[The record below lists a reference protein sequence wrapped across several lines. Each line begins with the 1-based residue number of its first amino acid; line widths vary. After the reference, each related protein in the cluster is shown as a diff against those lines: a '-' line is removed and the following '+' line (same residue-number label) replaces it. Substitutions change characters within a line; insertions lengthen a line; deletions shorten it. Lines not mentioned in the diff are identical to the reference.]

1 MPRAVKCAMAGERL
15 VRGRVRVAIASALI
29 AAAGASSPAAAQSD
43 PSSIDLVV
51 DAGRPLRVELDQRI
65 RLQRVGQA
73 VTGTVREPVYAYDRI
88 VIPVGTRVRGH
99 VSAIDSGSKFV
110 RARAYLSGNLSPNKH
125 AVLTVRHA
133 APRRGRRGADRHDR
147 QGRIP
152 ERQAQRRGWEQ
163 AERACRRGQPT
174 RSRRSPQRG
183 KSEVRQRTTEAV
195 DGAKQ
200 KVHDTLAS
208 IKSLREPGQLTRLRD
223 AAVQQLPYHPQY
235 LAKGTVYDA
244 ELSTPISFGRAEPAE
259 AAPAGTAP
267 APDSI
272 LTARLE
278 ETLDSSKTPRGA
290 RFEAVITEPVFSA
303 DHQVVLPEGT
313 TLTGEVTLVRP
324 ARRFHRN
331 GQLRFL
337 FERVQVPN
345 QPPAPLLGALHSID
359 ASDDDHV
366 AVDDEGGATLTNS
379 KTRFIA
385 PALSLLALHASIE
398 RDGHSFAD
406 PDGDGTIKNAG
417 SGAGSRGLGGFIGM
431 GLLGAAVSQ
440 ITRPVGI
447 AMGVYGAARTMY
459 TNVLGKGREVMFA
472 ADTPIQVRLAPGPSQ
487 NE

>member
-1 MPRAVKCAMAGERL
+1 MRCAVKCAMVGERL
-15 VRGRVRVAIASALI
+15 RNCARVAIASALI
-29 AAAGASSPAAAQSD
+29 TVAGAGSPAAAQPD

-51 DAGRPLRVELDQRI
+51 GAGRPLRVELDQRI
-65 RLQRVGQA
+65 RLQRVGQT
-73 VTGTVREPVYAYDRI
+73 VTGIVREPVYAYDRI
-88 VIPVGTRVRGH
+88 VIPVGARVRGH
-99 VSAIDSGSKFV
+99 VSAIDSGSTFV

-125 AVLTVRHA
+125 AVLQFDTLLLDGGVEM
-133 APRRGRRGADRHDR
+133 PIDTFVTGGF
-147 QGRIP
+147 
-152 ERQAQRRGWEQ
+152 
-163 AERACRRGQPT
+163 T
-174 RSRRSPQRG
+174 NVRRSVAGGNKPRAPAPADGDRETKQTLAERG
-183 KSEVRQRTTEAV
+183 KSEIRQKTTEAV

-208 IKSLREPGQLTRLRD
+208 FKSLREPGQLTRLRD
-223 AAVQQLPYHPQY
+223 AAVQQLPYHPQS

-259 AAPAGTAP
+259 AAPVGTAP

-290 RFEAVITEPVFSA
+290 RFEAVLTEPVFSA

-324 ARRFHRN
+324 ARRYHRN

-337 FERVQVPN
+337 FESVQVPN
-345 QPPAPLLGALHSID
+345 QPPAPLLGALQSVD
-359 ASDDDHV
+359 ASEDDHV

-379 KTRFIA
+379 KTRFVA

-398 RDGHSFAD
+398 RDGHSFED

-417 SGAGSRGLGGFIGM
+417 SGAGSRAFGGFISM
-431 GLLGAAVSQ
+431 GFLGAAVSQ

-459 TNVLGKGREVMFA
+459 ANVLGKGREVVFA
-472 ADTPIQVRLAPGPSQ
+472 AHTPIQVRLAPGPSPK
-487 NE
+487 E